1 MLASETSAKTGQT
14 IGDYLISRLHAL
26 GVRHVFGIPGD
37 YVLGFYDQLVAS
49 ELKVVTTCDEQGAGF
64 AADAYA
70 RIRGLGVVCVT
81 YCVGG
86 LKVANSTAG
95 AFAEKSPV
103 VVISGAPGMK
113 EREKNPLLHHKVR
126 EFDTQR
132 KVFEQLTVASA
143 VLSDPQT
150 AFQEIDRVLHAVLRY
165 KRPVYIELPRDMV
178 ARFGIKHHSPAQ
190 FHETSDPAALAEAV
204 GEAVA
209 MINAARQPVILA
221 DVEVHRFGLQELLL
235 ELIEK
240 ANIPFASTILG
251 KSVMSEQHPL
261 CLGVYEGAM
270 GRDDVRVYVESSDCV
285 IMLGTFMTDINLGIY
300 TARLDPARSIS
311 ATSEKLSIRYHTFE
325 EVRFKDFI
333 RGLIAADLPRRDSN
347 THPRP
352 EEEPEFRVEPR
363 AKLTVKRLFQRLD
376 AFLSDETIVVVDVGD
391 ALFGAADLFIHRR
404 TEFLGPAYYASM
416 GFAVPAAIGA
426 QLANPSLRP
435 LVIVGDGAFQMT
447 GLEIATALRL
457 NLNPIILVLNNAG
470 YGTERHIHNGPYN
483 DILPWEYAKIPE
495 VIGGGKGFVARTE
508 EELDSALLAARA
520 DSAHINI
527 IDAHL
532 DPMDRSPALE
542 RLAERLSKKI

>member
-1 MLASETSAKTGQT
+1 MLASESSAETGQT
-14 IGDYLISRLHAL
+14 IGEYLIARLHAL
-26 GVRHVFGIPGD
+26 GVGHVFGIPGD

-143 VLSDPQT
+143 VLGDPQT

-178 ARFGIKHHSPAQ
+178 ARLGIKHHSPAQ
-190 FHETSDPAALAEAV
+190 FHETSDPAALAEAL

-209 MINAARQPVILA
+209 LINGARQPVILA

-270 GRDDVRVYVESSDCV
+270 GRDDVRAYVESSDCV

-325 EVRFKDFI
+325 DVRFKDFM
-333 RGLIAADLPRRDSN
+333 RGLIAADLRRRDSD
-347 THPRP
+347 THPHP

-447 GLEIATALRL
+447 GMEVATALRL

-495 VIGGGKGFVARTE
+495 VLGGGRGFVARTE
-508 EELDSALLAARA
+508 DELDSALLTAKA
-520 DSAHINI
+520 DSGHINI

-532 DPMDRSPALE
+532 DPLDRSPALE

>member
-1 MLASETSAKTGQT
+1 MTPSDASADTGQT
-14 IGDYLISRLHAL
+14 IGDYLIARLHAL
-26 GVRHVFGIPGD
+26 GVGHVFGIPGD

-49 ELKVVTTCDEQGAGF
+49 DLKVVTTCDEQGAGF

-103 VVISGAPGMK
+103 VVISGAPGIK

-150 AFQEIDRVLHAVLRY
+150 AFLEIDRVLHAVLRY
-165 KRPVYIELPRDMV
+165 KRPVYLELPRDMV
-178 ARFGIKHHSPAQ
+178 ARPGMRHHFPARV
-190 FHETSDPAALAEAV
+190 HETSNSAALAEALQ
-204 GEAVA
+204 EAVG

-270 GRDDVRVYVESSDCV
+270 GRDDVRAYVESSDCV

-325 EVRFKDFI
+325 DVRFKDFM
-333 RGLIAADLPRRDSN
+333 RGLITADLRRRDSN
-347 THPRP
+347 THPHP
-352 EEEPEFRVEPR
+352 EEKHEFRVEPR

-376 AFLSDETIVVVDVGD
+376 AFLGDETIVVVDVGD

-447 GLEIATALRL
+447 GMEVATALRL

-495 VIGGGKGFVARTE
+495 VLGGGRGFVARTE
-508 EELDSALLAARA
+508 DELDSALLTAKA
-520 DSAHINI
+520 DSGRLNI
-527 IDAHL
+527 IDARL
-532 DPMDRSPALE
+532 DPLDRSPALE

>member
-1 MLASETSAKTGQT
+1 MLASEISAKTGQT

-37 YVLGFYDQLVAS
+37 YVPGFYDQLVAS

-113 EREKNPLLHHKVR
+113 ERERNPLLHHKVR

-150 AFQEIDRVLHAVLRY
+150 AFQEIDRVLHAVLRF

-178 ARFGIKHHSPAQ
+178 ARLGIKHHSPAQ
-190 FHETSDPAALAEAV
+190 FHETSDPAALAEAI

-270 GRDDVRVYVESSDCV
+270 GRDDVRAYVESSDCV

-325 EVRFKDFI
+325 DVRFKDFM
-333 RGLIAADLPRRDSN
+333 RGLIAADLLRRDSN
-347 THPRP
+347 THPHP

-447 GLEIATALRL
+447 GLEVATALRL
-457 NLNPIILVLNNAG
+457 RLNPIILVLNNAG

-483 DILPWEYAKIPE
+483 DILPWEYSKIPE

-508 EELDSALLAARA
+508 DELDSALLAAKA

-527 IDAHL
+527 IDARL

-542 RLAERLSKKI
+542 RLAERLSKRI

>member
-1 MLASETSAKTGQT
+1 MLASESSAETGQT
-14 IGDYLISRLHAL
+14 IGEYLISRLHAL
-26 GVRHVFGIPGD
+26 GVGHVFGIPGD

-132 KVFEQLTVASA
+132 KVFEQLTVATA

-178 ARFGIKHHSPAQ
+178 ARLGIKHHSPAQ
-190 FHETSDPAALAEAV
+190 FHETSDPAALAEAL

-209 MINAARQPVILA
+209 LINAARQPVILA

-270 GRDDVRVYVESSDCV
+270 GRDDVRAYVESSDCV

-325 EVRFKDFI
+325 EVRFKDFM
-333 RGLIAADLPRRDSN
+333 RGLIAADLRRRDSD
-347 THPRP
+347 THPHP
-352 EEEPEFRVEPR
+352 EEEPEFRVEPG

-391 ALFGAADLFIHRR
+391 ALFGAADLFIHRN

-483 DILPWEYAKIPE
+483 DILPWEYSKIPE

-508 EELDSALLAARA
+508 DELDSALLAAKA
-520 DSAHINI
+520 DSAHIHI
-527 IDAHL
+527 IDARL

>member
-1 MLASETSAKTGQT
+1 MLVSENSAEAGQT

-26 GVRHVFGIPGD
+26 GVGHVFGIPGD

-49 ELKVVTTCDEQGAGF
+49 ELMVVTTCDEQGAGF

-178 ARFGIKHHSPAQ
+178 ARLGIKHHSPAQ
-190 FHETSDPAALAEAV
+190 FHETSDPAALAEAL

-270 GRDDVRVYVESSDCV
+270 GRDDVRAYVESSDCV

-325 EVRFKDFI
+325 DVRFKDFM
-333 RGLIAADLPRRDSN
+333 RGLIAADLRRRDSN
-347 THPRP
+347 THPHP

-376 AFLSDETIVVVDVGD
+376 TFLSDETIVVVDVGD
-391 ALFGAADLFIHRR
+391 SLFGAADLFIHRR

-447 GLEIATALRL
+447 GLEISTALRL
-457 NLNPIILVLNNAG
+457 RLNPIILVLNNAG

-483 DILPWEYAKIPE
+483 DILPWEYSKIPE
-495 VIGGGKGFVARTE
+495 VIGGGRGFVARTE
-508 EELDSALLAARA
+508 DELDSALLAAKA

-527 IDAHL
+527 IDARL
-532 DPMDRSPALE
+532 DPLDRSPALE

>member
-1 MLASETSAKTGQT
+1 MLASESSAETGQT
-14 IGDYLISRLHAL
+14 IGEYLIARLHAL
-26 GVRHVFGIPGD
+26 GVGHVFGIPGD

-178 ARFGIKHHSPAQ
+178 ARLGMKHHSPAR
-190 FHETSDPAALAEAV
+190 FHETSDPAALAEALE
-204 GEAVA
+204 EAVA

-270 GRDDVRVYVESSDCV
+270 GRDDVRAYVESSDCV

-325 EVRFKDFI
+325 DVRFKDFM
-333 RGLIAADLPRRDSN
+333 RGLITADLRRRDSN
-347 THPRP
+347 THPHP
-352 EEEPEFRVEPR
+352 EEEQEFRVEPR

-447 GLEIATALRL
+447 GMEIATALRL

-483 DILPWEYAKIPE
+483 DILPWEYSKIPE
-495 VIGGGKGFVARTE
+495 VIGGGRGFVARTE
-508 EELDSALLAARA
+508 DELDSALLAAKA

-527 IDAHL
+527 IDARL

>member
-1 MLASETSAKTGQT
+1 MLASENSAEAGQT

-26 GVRHVFGIPGD
+26 GVGHVFGIPGD

-49 ELKVVTTCDEQGAGF
+49 ELMVVTTCDEQGAGF

-178 ARFGIKHHSPAQ
+178 ARLGIKHHSPAQ
-190 FHETSDPAALAEAV
+190 FHETSDPAALAEAL

-270 GRDDVRVYVESSDCV
+270 GRDDVRAYVESSDCV

-325 EVRFKDFI
+325 DVRFKDFM
-333 RGLIAADLPRRDSN
+333 RGLIAADLRRRDSN
-347 THPRP
+347 THPHP

-376 AFLSDETIVVVDVGD
+376 TFLSDETIVVVDVGD
-391 ALFGAADLFIHRR
+391 SLFGAADLFIHRR

-457 NLNPIILVLNNAG
+457 RLNPIVLVLNNAG

-483 DILPWEYAKIPE
+483 DILPWEYSKIPE
-495 VIGGGKGFVARTE
+495 VIGGGRGFVARTE
-508 EELDSALLAARA
+508 DELDSALLAAKA

-527 IDAHL
+527 IDARL
-532 DPMDRSPALE
+532 DPLDRSPALE

>member
-1 MLASETSAKTGQT
+1 MLVSENSAEAGQT

-26 GVRHVFGIPGD
+26 GVGHVFGIPGD

-49 ELKVVTTCDEQGAGF
+49 ELMVVTTCDEQGAGF

-113 EREKNPLLHHKVR
+113 EREKNPLLHHKVK

-178 ARFGIKHHSPAQ
+178 ARLGIKHHSPAQ
-190 FHETSDPAALAEAV
+190 FHETSDPAALAEAL

-270 GRDDVRVYVESSDCV
+270 GRDDVRAYVESSDCV

-325 EVRFKDFI
+325 DVRFKDFM
-333 RGLIAADLPRRDSN
+333 RGLIAADLRRRDSN
-347 THPRP
+347 THPHP

-376 AFLSDETIVVVDVGD
+376 TFLSDETIVVVDVGD
-391 ALFGAADLFIHRR
+391 SLFGAADLFIHRR

-457 NLNPIILVLNNAG
+457 RLNPIILVLNNAG

-483 DILPWEYAKIPE
+483 DILPWEYSKIPE
-495 VIGGGKGFVARTE
+495 VIGGGRGFVARTE
-508 EELDSALLAARA
+508 DELDSALLAAKA

-527 IDAHL
+527 IDARL
-532 DPMDRSPALE
+532 DPLDRSPALE